1 MSTATQT
8 IILNNKQLI
17 IDSIKSAKYEG
28 NDYVQLDTDRMISLY
43 ADKISSADYSK
54 LDIELIENEI
64 FEYAESIFNEI
75 N

>member
-1 MSTATQT
+1 MTTATQT
-8 IILNNKQLI
+8 IIKNNKQVI

-28 NDYVQLDTDRMISLY
+28 NDFVKLDTDSMISLY
-43 ADKISSADYSK
+43 ADKVSTAEYSK